1 MPFFWKHLHGN
12 TYDVFVG
19 NGWDNWSRI
28 RVGRDY
34 SSVVDGFR
42 LLPGVMKEVV
52 QSINGQ

>member
-1 MPFFWKHLHGN
+1 MHFHYRHLHGN

-34 SSVVDGFR
+34 SSVIAGYR
-42 LLPGVMKEVV
+42 IPAGLLRDITAT
-52 QSINGQ
+52 INT